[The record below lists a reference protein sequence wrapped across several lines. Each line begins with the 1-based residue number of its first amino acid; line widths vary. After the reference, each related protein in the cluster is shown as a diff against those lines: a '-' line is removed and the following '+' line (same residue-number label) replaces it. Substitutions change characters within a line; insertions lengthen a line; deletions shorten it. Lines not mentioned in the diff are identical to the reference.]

1 MSKFG
6 KAVDKETQEQ
16 KRNMFKS
23 FLGGMLFG
31 FLVGAVM
38 FAIPSA
44 HASDA
49 NNEIYCLAQNIY
61 FEAGNQPLAG
71 KIAVSQVVIN
81 RVEHPSYPDDICDV
95 IYQAKIRVNWKN
107 EIVPI
112 RNQCQFSWFCDGKSD
127 DPIDSQTWLL
137 SLHIARDVVQR
148 KYGDITEGSTHY
160 HSDSVYPYWAD
171 SLNETVIINN
181 HIFYK

>member
-31 FLVGAVM
+31 FLLGAVM

-49 NNEIYCLAQNIY
+49 NGDIYCLAQNIY
-61 FEAGNQPLAG
+61 FESGNQPLAG

-81 RVEHPSYPDDICDV
+81 RVEIRRIQT
-95 IYQAKIRVNWKN
+95 IYVM
-107 EIVPI
+107 
-112 RNQCQFSWFCDGKSD
+112 
-127 DPIDSQTWLL
+127 
-137 SLHIARDVVQR
+137 
-148 KYGDITEGSTHY
+148 
-160 HSDSVYPYWAD
+160 
-171 SLNETVIINN
+171 
-181 HIFYK
+181 

>member
-6 KAVDKETQEQ
+6 KAIDKETQEQ

-31 FLVGAVM
+31 FLLGAVM

-44 HASDA
+44 QASDA

-81 RVEHPSYPDDICDV
+81 RVEHPSYPNDICDV
-95 IYQAKIRVNWKN
+95 IYEAKMRVNWKN
-107 EIVPI
+107 EIVPV
-112 RNQCQFSWFCDGKSD
+112 RHACQFSWFCDGKSD
-127 DPIDSQTWLL
+127 DPVDSQTWLL
-137 SLHIARDVVQR
+137 SLHIARDVVQN

-160 HSDSVYPYWAD
+160 HSDKVNPYWAS
-171 SLNETVIINN
+171 SLNRTVIINN